1 MYYDNKFALT
11 TKDNKSAT
19 KALEAL
25 KKILLSGF
33 ECDST
38 YKFTPSSLLL
48 NALFVE
54 ENKINVPKD
63 FYCSLPEDSERVF
76 NVLLKSLSEIF
87 EEDFICETYSYCDY
101 SECAVSANHKN
112 GTLKII
118 ETYYPSGYCESVY
131 CEECDIE
138 IPFNIHNPDEH
149 IICPECGEEIDLSE
163 CLAVVTECVYSS
175 R

>member
-11 TKDNKSAT
+11 TKDNKSAI

-33 ECDST
+33 ECDNT

-63 FYCSLPEDSERVF
+63 FYCSLP
-76 NVLLKSLSEIF
+76 
-87 EEDFICETYSYCDY
+87 
-101 SECAVSANHKN
+101 
-112 GTLKII
+112 
-118 ETYYPSGYCESVY
+118 
-131 CEECDIE
+131 
-138 IPFNIHNPDEH
+138 
-149 IICPECGEEIDLSE
+149 
-163 CLAVVTECVYSS
+163 
-175 R
+175 